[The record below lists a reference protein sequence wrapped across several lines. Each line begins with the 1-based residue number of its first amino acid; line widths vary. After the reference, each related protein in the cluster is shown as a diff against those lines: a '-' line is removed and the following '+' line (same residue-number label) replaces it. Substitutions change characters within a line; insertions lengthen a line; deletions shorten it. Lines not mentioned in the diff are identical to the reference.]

1 MDKSP
6 IRILL
11 VDDYEPW
18 RRHFSTTLRS
28 GRGLQ
33 VIGEASDGQEAVRKA
48 EELQPDLIL
57 LDIGLPA
64 LNGIEA
70 ARRIRE
76 VSPASKIIFVSENR
90 SADIAEEALSTGA
103 NAYVVKSDAS
113 ELLPAVKEV
122 LEGRRFVSRSL
133 ADSGL
138 NKRPKQ
144 YAADHSQRSASTITQ
159 PPSVE
164 IARHHEVGFYSDDR
178 FFLNDLTL
186 FIGSALKVGNS
197 AIVVASASHLDDLL
211 PRLRAQGLDMDKAI
225 EEGRYLALDAAEG
238 LSQFMIDGVLDG
250 DRFMT
255 LLESLIQT
263 AAKAA
268 TSGRRRVAVFGECVS
283 LLWAQGNAE
292 AAIQIEKLG
301 NQLARKY
308 DIDILCGYSP
318 GSVEGGMD
326 RHIYQQICAEHSAV
340 YSR

>member
-18 RRHFSTTLRS
+18 RRHFSATLGS
-28 GRGLQ
+28 ERGLQ
-33 VIGEASDGQEAVRKA
+33 VIGEASDGLEAVRKA

-57 LDIGLPA
+57 LDIGLPS
-64 LNGIEA
+64 LNGIEV

-76 VSPASKIIFVSENR
+76 VSPASKIIFASENR
-90 SADIAEEALSTGA
+90 SADIAEEALNTGA
-103 NAYVVKSDAS
+103 GGYVVKSDAS
-113 ELLPAVKEV
+113 ELLPAVKAV
-122 LEGRRFVSRSL
+122 LQGQRFVSRSL
-133 ADSGL
+133 ASL
-138 NKRPKQ
+138 NRRPHQ
-144 YAADHSQRSASTITQ
+144 
-159 PPSVE
+159 SVE

-211 PRLRAQGLDMDKAI
+211 PRLRVQGLDMDKTI
-225 EEGRYLALDAAEG
+225 DEGRYLALDAAEG
-238 LSQFMIDGVLDG
+238 ISQFMRDGVLDS
-250 DRFMT
+250 DRFMA

-263 AAKAA
+263 AARAA
-268 TSGRRRVAVFGECVS
+268 KSGRRRVAVFGECVS

-301 NQLARKY
+301 NQLTRKY

-318 GSVEGGMD
+318 ACVESEMD
-326 RHIYQQICAEHSAV
+326 RRIYQQICAEHSAV